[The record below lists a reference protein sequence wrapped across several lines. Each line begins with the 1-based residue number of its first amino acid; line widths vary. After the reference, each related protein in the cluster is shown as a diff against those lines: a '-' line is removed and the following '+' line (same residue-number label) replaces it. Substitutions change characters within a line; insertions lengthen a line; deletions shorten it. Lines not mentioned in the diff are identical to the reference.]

1 MDTSHLDHP
10 SASAPLRTPPYPSVP
25 LRTTR
30 ESSSSRPSASP
41 PAPADAL
48 RPLSHTSPL
57 IPHTSQDLAEL
68 LRKAGSLSAS
78 PEAVQSMIDLG
89 APADDIVKFTAW
101 LEGKLNGSI

>member
-1 MDTSHLDHP
+1 MDTSHLDQP

-30 ESSSSRPSASP
+30 ESSSSRPSATP

-48 RPLSHTSPL
+48 RPPL